1 MGVTAAS
8 GAQGNEVALGFRVK
22 SGWAVAVLVAGPA
35 TAPKIVDLRR
45 VQLADPSEQE
55 TIQPYHAGLEL
66 PKGQAAKVVAPL
78 VERVERFADRSMA
91 ELFREYRERG
101 HRILGTG
108 IVVGSNVD
116 PASIR
121 NDHIRAHAEEGR
133 LFRAVLEK
141 AAKGSG
147 YVTAVTVEKE
157 LLEKASK
164 ALRRPVPRLKQ
175 EVTAMGRG
183 TGGPWRWDEKA
194 AALSAWMILA

>member
-101 HRILGTG
+101 HRILAGERRRRRYRPVELGEARRTG
-108 IVVGSNVD
+108 ARLAQ
-116 PASIR
+116 PAPAK
-121 NDHIRAHAEEGR
+121 RAARRQAELLSGRFRGERGDRGLRRRVCRDGRPRHREEGR
-133 LFRAVLEK
+133 RV
-141 AAKGSG
+141 
-147 YVTAVTVEKE
+147 
-157 LLEKASK
+157 
-164 ALRRPVPRLKQ
+164 
-175 EVTAMGRG
+175 RG
-183 TGGPWRWDEKA
+183 EAR
-194 AALSAWMILA
+194 